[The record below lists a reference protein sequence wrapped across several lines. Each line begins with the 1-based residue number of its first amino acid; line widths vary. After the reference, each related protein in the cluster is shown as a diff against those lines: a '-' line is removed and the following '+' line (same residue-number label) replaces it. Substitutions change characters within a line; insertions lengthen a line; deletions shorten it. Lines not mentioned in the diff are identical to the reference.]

1 MVLMAKL
8 TECSQLV
15 MVVPKLLGVTAK
27 TKPIMKMADKN
38 SKRKGV

>member
-15 MVVPKLLGVTAK
+15 FVPKLLGVTAK
-27 TKPIMKMADKN
+27 TKPIMKMDDKN

>member
-15 MVVPKLLGVTAK
+15 MVPKLLGVTAK

-38 SKRKGV
+38 SKRKGA